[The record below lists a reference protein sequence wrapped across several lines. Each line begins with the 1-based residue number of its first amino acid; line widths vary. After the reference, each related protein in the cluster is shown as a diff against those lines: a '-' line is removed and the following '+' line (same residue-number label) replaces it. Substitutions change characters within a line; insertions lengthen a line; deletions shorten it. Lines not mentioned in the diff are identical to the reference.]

1 MLKAFEIATG
11 IQIPYKFVERRSG
24 DLPEYFAD
32 PSKAKRVLNWEAN
45 LILIEDVKIAGDGK
59 GQILKGFNKLKIH

>member
-24 DLPEYFAD
+24 DLSEYIAD
-32 PSKAKRVLNWEAN
+32 PSKAKRGLNWEATLDLN
-45 LILIEDVKIAGDGK
+45 RMCEDSWRWQRTNPEGI
-59 GQILKGFNKLKIH
+59 